1 LAHCHGIGP
10 LVVDRFQISLEL
22 DPLRLIQPTGQ
33 FTIYAELRVQLKN
46 PIRLALDRMAHWP
59 TLGAHHCHL
68 PHILTGRF
76 ECMSTEHN
84 CLELNV
90 KAACTEQLY
99 CFVTKFHVYLPF

>member
-1 LAHCHGIGP
+1 
-10 LVVDRFQISLEL
+10 
-22 DPLRLIQPTGQ
+22 
-33 FTIYAELRVQLKN
+33 
-46 PIRLALDRMAHWP
+46 
-59 TLGAHHCHL
+59 
-68 PHILTGRF
+68 ILTGRF